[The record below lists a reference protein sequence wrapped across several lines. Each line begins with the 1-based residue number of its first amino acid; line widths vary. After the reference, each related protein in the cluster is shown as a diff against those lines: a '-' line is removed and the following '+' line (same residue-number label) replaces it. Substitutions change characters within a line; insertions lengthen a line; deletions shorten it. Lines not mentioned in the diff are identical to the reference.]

1 MKEQIV
7 VKNGPPPAGPYSL
20 AIRANGLVF
29 VSGQGPVVPETGEIL
44 RGSIEEQVHQTMRN
58 IGAILAAAESSFDK
72 IVKTSI
78 YLRDLANFKRMN
90 EVYGQY
96 VGSVPPA
103 RTTIQAADLPMG
115 IDVEIDVIALA

>member
-72 IVKTSI
+72 IVKTNI

>member
-58 IGAILAAAESSFDK
+58 IGSILAAAGSSFEK
-72 IVKTSI
+72 VVKTNI
-78 YLRDLANFKRMN
+78 YLRDLSNFKRMN

>member
-58 IGAILAAAESSFDK
+58 IGSILAAAGSSFEK
-72 IVKTSI
+72 VVKTNI

-96 VGSVPPA
+96 MGSVPPA